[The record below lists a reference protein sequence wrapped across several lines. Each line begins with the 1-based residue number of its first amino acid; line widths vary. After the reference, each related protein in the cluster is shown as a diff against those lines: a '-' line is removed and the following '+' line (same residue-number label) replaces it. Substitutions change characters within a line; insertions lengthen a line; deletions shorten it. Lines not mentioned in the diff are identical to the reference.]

1 MSSDPTTR
9 YPVMPGPPAAPA
21 PTRAPRAGQGV
32 QALADC
38 LLTQIGAQEAA
49 LYRGAVDER
58 HGGLVVSGASATSA
72 VRRLR
77 DSGFG
82 GALLADQQRYKG
94 NRRAY
99 AADGMDP
106 SAAARQLDAGAT
118 AALSDSGYIP
128 AGEVAALDAVL
139 AAATSSGAETVA
151 ALPMPT
157 TWLADRDDRQRLAE
171 RIIASKAKSVAVI
184 LEHSSDPLG
193 ARAALAGALAIVA
206 LPVRLLVLRCD
217 GSAIGLLAHGAH
229 AASVGVRSG
238 LRHLYPVKEGG
249 GGPRPGSSEAAYFQA
264 GMSFLDVGKLAL
276 GVARDP
282 EDPRWSCYCDTHGG
296 RNVGDLLTWTD
307 VDIRRHSATALLRE
321 QQALS
326 ALPHWQRTASWQ
338 ARVASALSTYDEMNA
353 VGIAWRPPA
362 ALRHWDA
369 V

>member
-1 MSSDPTTR
+1 
-9 YPVMPGPPAAPA
+9 MPGPPAVPGLV
-21 PTRAPRAGQGV
+21 RARRAAQGV
-32 QALADC
+32 HALADC
-38 LLTQIGAQEAA
+38 LLTQAGAQEAA
-49 LYRGAVDER
+49 QYAGAVDER
-58 HGGLVVSGASATSA
+58 HGGLVVSGTSA
-72 VRRLR
+72 LSEVRRLR

-82 GALLADQQRYKG
+82 GALLVDPQRYKG
-94 NRRAY
+94 SRRSY
-99 AADGMDP
+99 AADGMAP
-106 SAAARQLDAGAT
+106 GAAARQLYAGAT
-118 AALSDSGYIP
+118 VALSDSGYIP
-128 AGEVAALDAVL
+128 AGDVAALDAVL
-139 AAATSSGAETVA
+139 AAATSYSVEAVPV
-151 ALPMPT
+151 LPMPT
-157 TWLADRDDRQRLAE
+157 TWLADPDDRQRLAE
-171 RIIASKAKSVAVI
+171 RVIASKVKSVAVI

-206 LPVRLLVLRCD
+206 LPVKLLVLRCD

-282 EDPRWSCYCDTHGG
+282 EDPRWSCYCDTHAG
-296 RNVGDLLTWTD
+296 RNVGDLLTWPD

-326 ALPHWQRTASWQ
+326 ALPRWQRSASWQ

-362 ALRHWDA
+362 ALRHWN
-369 V
+369 VV